1 MSHKTNI
8 KVLLVEDEAITALA
22 VNMALE
28 NLGYATCPPA
38 ATGQQALESLVQE
51 KPDVVLMDINLT
63 GELDG
68 IETARQMLQIARP
81 ALIFITGYSSEDVL
95 EKATA
100 LNPIAIFTKPLR
112 PQELQSA
119 IDSAVSPGTKA

>member
-1 MSHKTNI
+1 MSPKTDI

-28 NLGYATCPPA
+28 SLGYTTCQPA
-38 ATGQQALESLVQE
+38 ATGQQALKSLTLE

-63 GELDG
+63 GDLDG
-68 IETARQMLQIARP
+68 IETARRMQKVARP
-81 ALIFITGYSSEDVL
+81 ALIFITGYSSEDIL
-95 EKATA
+95 EKAAA
-100 LNPIAIFTKPLR
+100 LNPVAIFTKPLR

-119 IDSAVSPGTKA
+119 IDSAVSPTAKA